1 MTVKH
6 LEQTVSRDANGRVL
20 ATHSHEWDEDAASAR
35 QHADAAVRQ
44 HASALQVLSDERDT
58 LRRQLALMTT
68 VAEKS
73 QQSLD
78 RLLQALEKSVESESA
93 GIDAVTSAFAEL
105 PAALAARDE
114 QVASQRG
121 IRLSLK

>member
-6 LEQTVSRDANGRVL
+6 VEMAVSRDANGRVL
-20 ATHSHEWDEDAASAR
+20 ASHTHEWDEPDAPAR
-35 QHADAAVRQ
+35 QHADATARQ
-44 HASALQVLSDERDT
+44 HASALQVLSAERDM
-58 LRRQLALMTT
+58 LRQKLALMTQ

-73 QQSLD
+73 QQSLE